1 MCNSLDLFVSTHK
14 ITDIKHSIT
23 IPDGRKVMVDLY
35 GDVILMDGIVLKNVL
50 YVPVFQFNLIS
61 IHKLCSNL
69 CTNVVFTNGE
79 CLIQDHSKTKVLG
92 KLSNGLY
99 YIYIPLTS
107 SHNSQQKSTCVAV
120 QPSSQPTFSIDLAK
134 LWNLRL
140 SYLPFSKMKFLFPD
154 MNVNKV
160 TDSTICRISAARQ
173 I

>member
-1 MCNSLDLFVSTHK
+1 MHFLYQQKEISSDITPLNLNDPSSAANLTGKFCFLSKIITSRWILDSGATDHMCNSLDLFVSTHK

-79 CLIQDHSKTKVLG
+79 CLI
-92 KLSNGLY
+92 
-99 YIYIPLTS
+99 
-107 SHNSQQKSTCVAV
+107 
-120 QPSSQPTFSIDLAK
+120 
-134 LWNLRL
+134 
-140 SYLPFSKMKFLFPD
+140 
-154 MNVNKV
+154 
-160 TDSTICRISAARQ
+160 
-173 I
+173 